1 MKRVINSTV
10 RGLFTA
16 DEEASIGIGS
26 LIIFIAMVLVAGIAA
41 SVMIQT
47 MNSLEQ
53 QAMTTG
59 QETIRD
65 ISSGLR
71 VTHESGY
78 SNGSKITQLAISVN
92 TIAGSEGVDLGHAY
106 LLLSDTNKQVILNY
120 TSNVFS
126 STISNGVFGTV
137 NSSNLSASTFGILVV
152 RDIDSSCS
160 AATPVINRNDLVVL
174 LVNTTKCFSGLD
186 KRTKITGSITP
197 EYGINGMISFT
208 TPSAFIN
215 TIIDLS

>member
-1 MKRVINSTV
+1 MKRVINSTA
-10 RGLFTA
+10 RGLFVD
-16 DEEASIGIGS
+16 DEKASIGIGS

-71 VTHESGY
+71 VTQESGY
-78 SNGSKITQLAISVN
+78 SNGTKITQLAIFIN
-92 TIAGSEGVDLGHAY
+92 TIAGSEGVDLNHAY
-106 LLLSDTNKQVILNY
+106 LSLSNSDAQVILNY
-120 TSNVFS
+120 TSEVFS
-126 STISNGVFGTV
+126 SSVSSGLFGTV
-137 NSSNLSASTFGILVV
+137 NSSNLSATTFGILVI
-152 RDIDSSCS
+152 RDSDSSCTS
-160 AATPVINRNDLVVL
+160 TIPVINKNDLVVL

-186 KRTKITGSITP
+186 KRTKITGSIVP

-208 TPSAFIN
+208 TPSAFVN
-215 TIIDLS
+215 TIIEL